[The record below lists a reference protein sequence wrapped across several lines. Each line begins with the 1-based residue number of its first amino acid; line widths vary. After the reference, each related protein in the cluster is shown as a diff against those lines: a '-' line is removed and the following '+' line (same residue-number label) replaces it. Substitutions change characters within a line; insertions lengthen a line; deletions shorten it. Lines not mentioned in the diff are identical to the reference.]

1 MSLILFVPSNK
12 PCHSPAE
19 LCITDPHILF
29 SFSGPV
35 LCSEL
40 DARLADVAAGSHA
53 RQGQG
58 FGDRCRNRGSLPTW
72 AMLGLA
78 HTPSMIALGCLD
90 EGDERGEGQG
100 LLLESTWLKARYGYH
115 DKVEKGDETSVST
128 GSAGWNLNTL
138 EQGGQ
143 DY

>member
-1 MSLILFVPSNK
+1 M
-12 PCHSPAE
+12 
-19 LCITDPHILF
+19 
-29 SFSGPV
+29 

-78 HTPSMIALGCLD
+78 RTPSVIALGCLD